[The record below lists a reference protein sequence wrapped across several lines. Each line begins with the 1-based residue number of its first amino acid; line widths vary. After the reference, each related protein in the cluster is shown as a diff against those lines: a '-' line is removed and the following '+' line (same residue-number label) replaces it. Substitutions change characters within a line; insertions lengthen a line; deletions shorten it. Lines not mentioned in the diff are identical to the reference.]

1 MISLRTAVPKPVFR
15 ALADRYGKKT
25 GLPLLLIDR
34 RGRIEHRLGECSL
47 CERLLGRADRGH
59 RETCRSKMIKA
70 VEEAARWGEGYITN
84 CPSGLIMFAVPIV
97 QERQLL
103 GGLVSGF
110 AASPE
115 MKKDIGQEIL
125 DKLKAGR
132 PGVPARIRKP
142 LKPRVVSL
150 RRIREDVS
158 LLMKMTRDFQISD
171 VAFLEERREKNAQQF
186 KIAGFFEEIKK
197 SGPNVARRILDKEE
211 EILQKV
217 KLGDKPGAREILNEF
232 LGSIFF
238 ESGMNFDIIK
248 VRAIELIVMIS
259 RAAMEAGVDARG
271 LLGLNY
277 SFLTDLNGATDLD
290 ELVSRVSDILE
301 NFIVKVS
308 ATKDKKRKVRIRQIR
323 EFIEKNFTKKIT
335 AREAAAAGG
344 LSVSRALHLIREE
357 TGLSL
362 SEFVSRMRVDYSK
375 YLLLNTDVPIVNLA
389 TEAGFFDQSHF
400 TRTFKKAEKLTPFQF
415 RRKYRPA
422 GDFVLQNIMK

>member
-1 MISLRTAVPKPVFR
+1 MISLRTLVPKPVFR
-15 ALADRYGKKT
+15 ALSERFGKRT
-25 GLPLLLIDR
+25 GLPLILIDR
-34 RGRIEHRLGECSL
+34 LGRTVLQSGDCGL
-47 CERLLGRADRGH
+47 CERLLGREDGGLKQA
-59 RETCRSKMIKA
+59 CRSKMIKA

-84 CPSGLIMFAVPIV
+84 CASGLIMFAVPIV

-115 MKKDIGQEIL
+115 MRKDIGQEIL
-125 DKLKAGR
+125 DKLKARR
-132 PGVPARIRKP
+132 PDLPSPPRKP
-142 LKPRVVSL
+142 LVPRVVSL
-150 RRIREDVS
+150 KRIRRDASS
-158 LLMKMTRDFQISD
+158 LLNLAGDLHITDAAD
-171 VAFLEERREKNAQQF
+171 LEERREKQAQQF
-186 KIAGFFEEIKK
+186 KIAGFFEEVKK

-238 ESGMNFDIIK
+238 ESGMDFDIIK
-248 VRAIELIVMIS
+248 VRVIELIVMIS

-271 LLGLNY
+271 LLGPNY
-277 SFLTDLNGATDLD
+277 SFLTDLNKTTDLE

-308 ATKDKKRKVRIRQIR
+308 ATKDKKRKVRIRGIKEYVER
-323 EFIEKNFTKKIT
+323 NFTKRIT
-335 AREAAAAGG
+335 AREAAEAGG
-344 LSVSRALHLIREE
+344 LSVGRALHLIREE

-362 SEFVSRMRVDYSK
+362 SEYVRKMRVDYSK
-375 YLLLNTDVPIVNLA
+375 YLLLNTDIPIVNLA

-400 TRTFKKAEKLTPFQF
+400 TRTFKKAEKLTPLQF

-422 GDFVLQNIMK
+422 GDFVHQIS